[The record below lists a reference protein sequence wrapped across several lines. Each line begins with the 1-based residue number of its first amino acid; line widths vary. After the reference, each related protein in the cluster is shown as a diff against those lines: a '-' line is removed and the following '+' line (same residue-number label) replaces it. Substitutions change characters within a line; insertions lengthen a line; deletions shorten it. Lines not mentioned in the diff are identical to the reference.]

1 MRLKFFLSAWLFFSF
16 LFSIPLVDAKGTYK
30 SEEDFLKEVYPSG
43 IPEPKKLLLLSKL
56 RDSVEIILGHPYSGI
71 KIKYWEKDKI
81 TAWILEEVGKD
92 ELITFGYVVKDQKIQ
107 KADVLIFR
115 ETRGWEIRYPAFTQ
129 QFIGAKLDEKN
140 LTKNIDGVSGATLS
154 VYAMKAT
161 ARLALFLDDYVLN
174 K

>member
-1 MRLKFFLSAWLFFSF
+1 
-16 LFSIPLVDAKGTYK
+16 
-30 SEEDFLKEVYPSG
+30 
-43 IPEPKKLLLLSKL
+43 
-56 RDSVEIILGHPYSGI
+56 
-71 KIKYWEKDKI
+71 
-81 TAWILEEVGKD
+81 
-92 ELITFGYVVKDQKIQ
+92 LITFGYVVKDQKIQ